1 MYGCMIK
8 IQVMIPLMMMMT
20 MMMVMMMVHDDYI
33 MDLSTDGTD
42 SASVQTL
49 NFFFG
54 WLRAPGGDSILYSK
68 SVREPNPEKSS
79 KLFPQGQKLSKC

>member
-1 MYGCMIK
+1 MYDCMIK

-49 NFFFG
+49 NFFLVGFA
-54 WLRAPGGDSILYSK
+54 LPGGTLFYTRK
-68 SVREPNPEKSS
+68 ACANPT
-79 KLFPQGQKLSKC
+79 QKKVQSCFRKDRN